1 MYDLNGPLGEADSI
15 LKQPYSSTTPI
26 FISWN
31 IIPTKAPVELMRV
44 EKFGVCMRLMRVDGI
59 LCAHSQNSHQNVN
72 QFKVDESRRELRDK
86 RGRDYF
92 AGLRVT
98 KRNKT
103 TVLLTLTQLQTPTLT
118 LILTLT

>member
-59 LCAHSQNSHQNVN
+59 LCAHSQSSHQNLN
-72 QFKVDESRRELRDK
+72 QFKVDESRQELRDK
-86 RGRDYF
+86 REGELQLS
-92 AGLRVT
+92 GCLIISCLKVW
-98 KRNKT
+98 N
-103 TVLLTLTQLQTPTLT
+103 TV
-118 LILTLT
+118 IA